1 LSKNI
6 PRYKQLICE
15 IYFEILNLSL
25 EPGDKIS
32 SIRETALEKSISPN
46 TVAKSY
52 RELELMG
59 VLNNIPG
66 KGTFINELNDL
77 SNKKISSY
85 VKEELQYIGLKL
97 KNLNVSKKQLYDWV
111 DESYIY
117 EKKY

>member
-1 LSKNI
+1 MSKNI

-15 IYFEILNLSL
+15 IYFEILNSSL